1 MGGFNFGVNLFT
13 PGGVR
18 IDSKAIQDA
27 LARLNSAPTTGVPS
41 ARDFAPVVP
50 GAGTAYV
57 PPTPA
62 PTLTGM
68 AAATDFSPS
77 SGPITDEARV
87 AQAEADAQN
96 RQFLR
101 ESGINVE
108 GLSPAQYQAATQAL
122 GEWRNLPEN
131 RAYRDSSSAF
141 GRFVDSIGGPA
152 GLFGLTVG
160 ALTGGLGYAGMLGS
174 AGAGAAAG
182 AVTGAVSGD
191 PLRAG
196 LAGAAGGILGSGANA
211 ALGGPTQAA
220 AATGTTTP
228 AAQAAAAQAA
238 PAAAT
243 TTATTTPAIQ
253 AAAAAPSA
261 AAGGGSA
268 INIAAGTGLASP
280 AAGAINLGAAGLG
293 AAAPAVSTAAPLTM
307 GGLLGGV
314 SPAAGSINL
323 GAAGLGAAGGASMG
337 GISGFLSGAGNF
349 LNQAGNFIASPGGQ
363 LLSGLGQAGLGYL
376 GQQEQMDMAQ
386 QLAEQARFRPYNI
399 QGPLGAVDI
408 TGQDISISPT
418 AQQQQLQQGL
428 FGAAQQQLGIA
439 GAPALAGIVSRAP
452 GQVESLAQQFIRQQT
467 TTPEAARV
475 LAQQLGGLG
484 QQATQFGAQGIQ
496 QAFRAPSAQAA
507 ATQALRSL
515 QGQAE
520 AARLG
525 SMAGN
530 LGATGQRALGQAFR
544 APDALSAISGQL
556 GAGGYQGLPSSVG
569 MASQFLRQ
577 QPEAGM
583 VSSQGAVSRFL
594 GQTPQAGMISARGA
608 VGGLLG
614 GAAPGVAGM
623 GAGALRGALGPS
635 REEGLVSQA
644 AGAGL
649 GLLAEGAA
657 GARGL
662 AGEIAG
668 AGGELLRGAQAP
680 SFNQLAAERLAAL
693 RGQART
699 GEERATQSA
708 IERLFSQGRLGTTGG
723 QRALG
728 ELARAQEEADISRAV
743 AAQDFAQQQQ
753 NIAAQQALQQQQLGA
768 GLLGTG
774 LAGQQFLAQQ
784 GQGLLGMGAQVG
796 QFGRT
801 LGADIGQFGVG
812 LGEQARQADIGNI
825 LAATGQDVSQ
835 LQFGATLGEQQ
846 RAQNLQSLLA
856 AQAQDIGQ
864 RQFGA
869 ELSEQQRAQNLQ
881 ALLAAQAQDIGQQQ
895 FGTSFAEQQRQAN
908 IEALLAATGQ
918 QQAQAQFLGGLG
930 ERLTGQQLGA
940 QQFLTQ
946 QAQAQRQADIATQLQ
961 AAEADQLRAAR
972 LGQLGQGLFG
982 LGAEIPATVFEA
994 QRLADQA
1001 SLSRGAQRVAAAE
1014 GLFGFGQQAQQQA
1027 LQQATM
1033 AAGAQA
1039 DLYSPLIQLANIAS
1053 GMGGAQATAAARGVG
1068 LQYDA
1073 FGSPYTAAGS
1083 FFGGLL
1089 G

>member
-1 MGGFNFGVNLFT
+1 MGGFNLNFSL
-13 PGGVR
+13 PGLG
-18 IDSKAIQDA
+18 IDAKKIQEA
-27 LARLNSAPTTGVPS
+27 LASYSARNAATGVPS

-57 PPTPA
+57 PPAPA
-62 PTLTGM
+62 PTPTSYTGQAAMDLTGDPDM
-68 AAATDFSPS
+68 DRMILDARAAQDNQRNYTATQEMIASGVLPSDFVYGMPGGKPGFLEIGINSEGVKGPNYQVIPYNTPQEYLDAYNLKLQTESP
-77 SGPITDEARV
+77 
-87 AQAEADAQN
+87 
-96 RQFLR
+96 R
-101 ESGINVE
+101 ESWTD
-108 GLSPAQYQAATQAL
+108 Q
-122 GEWRNLPEN
+122 R
-131 RAYRDSSSAF
+131 SSF
-141 GRFVDSIGGPA
+141 GKFVDETLGGPG

-182 AVTGAVSGD
+182 AGTAAITGGD

-196 LAGAAGGILGSGANA
+196 LAGGAGGILGAGANA
-211 ALGGPTQAA
+211 ALSGPTQAA

-228 AAQAAAAQAA
+228 AAQAAAAQTA
-238 PAAAT
+238 PAAATT

-268 INIAAGTGLASP
+268 INIAAGTGLASPAAGSINLAATGLPAFTGAATTGAGTAATGLGTLGAASAAPALGGVLGGTSPAAGAINIAAGTGAASP

-376 GQQEQMDMAQ
+376 GQQEQMEMAQ

-428 FGAAQQQLGIA
+428 FGAAQQQLGVA

-467 TTPEAARV
+467 TTPAAARA
-475 LAQQLGGLG
+475 LASQLGGLG
-484 QQATQFGAQGIQ
+484 RQATQFGAQGIQ
-496 QAFRAPSAQAA
+496 QAFRAPSAQTAA
-507 ATQALRSL
+507 AQALRSQ
-515 QGQAE
+515 QGRAE
-520 AARLG
+520 AAQLQG
-525 SMAGN
+525 LAGG
-530 LGATGQRALGQAFR
+530 LGAMGGQALSQAFR

-556 GAGGYQGLPSSVG
+556 GVGGYQGLPSSVG
-569 MASQFLRQ
+569 MAS
-577 QPEAGM
+577 P
-583 VSSQGAVSRFL
+583 FL
-594 GQTPQAGMISARGA
+594 GQAPQAGMLSARGA

-623 GAGALRGALGPS
+623 GAGALGGALARS

-728 ELARAQEEADISRAV
+728 ELARAQEEADIARTV

-753 NIAAQQALQQQQLGA
+753 NIAAQQALQRQQLGA

-774 LAGQQFLAQQ
+774 LAG
-784 GQGLLGMGAQVG
+784 
-796 QFGRT
+796 
-801 LGADIGQFGVG
+801 
-812 LGEQARQADIGNI
+812 
-825 LAATGQDVSQ
+825 
-835 LQFGATLGEQQ
+835 
-846 RAQNLQSLLA
+846 
-856 AQAQDIGQ
+856 
-864 RQFGA
+864 
-869 ELSEQQRAQNLQ
+869 
-881 ALLAAQAQDIGQQQ
+881 
-895 FGTSFAEQQRQAN
+895 
-908 IEALLAATGQ
+908 
-918 QQAQAQFLGGLG
+918 
-930 ERLTGQQLGA
+930 
-940 QQFLTQ
+940 
-946 QAQAQRQADIATQLQ
+946 
-961 AAEADQLRAAR
+961 
-972 LGQLGQGLFG
+972 
-982 LGAEIPATVFEA
+982 
-994 QRLADQA
+994 
-1001 SLSRGAQRVAAAE
+1001 
-1014 GLFGFGQQAQQQA
+1014 
-1027 LQQATM
+1027 
-1033 AAGAQA
+1033 
-1039 DLYSPLIQLANIAS
+1039 
-1053 GMGGAQATAAARGVG
+1053 
-1068 LQYDA
+1068 
-1073 FGSPYTAAGS
+1073 
-1083 FFGGLL
+1083 
-1089 G
+1089 

>member
-1 MGGFNFGVNLFT
+1 MGGFSYGMNL
-13 PGGVR
+13 PGLANLN
-18 IDSKAIQDA
+18 IDPNTFASV
-27 LARLNSAPTTGVPS
+27 LARSAPAATTGGALS

-57 PPTPA
+57 PSTPT

-68 AAATDFSPS
+68 AANFDPA
-77 SGPITDEARV
+77 SGPLTDEARA

-96 RQFLR
+96 RQFLKDA
-101 ESGINVE
+101 GINVE
-108 GLSPAQYQAATQAL
+108 GLTPAEYNAGIEAL
-122 GEWRNLPEN
+122 GIWRNLPEN
-131 RAYRDSSSAF
+131 SAWRNSSSAF

-182 AVTGAVSGD
+182 AGTAAITGGD

-196 LAGAAGGILGSGANA
+196 LAGGAGGILGSGANA
-211 ALGGPTQAA
+211 LLGGPTQAA
-220 AATGTTTP
+220 AA
-228 AAQAAAAQAA
+228 AA
-238 PAAAT
+238 PAAPSVTPPVASSVLAPPTAGAGAGGVNIAAGTGLASPAAGSINLAAT
-243 TTATTTPAIQ
+243 GMPAFAPGAAAVGTTTPAIQ
-253 AAAAAPSA
+253 AAAAAAPAVSA
-261 AAGGGSA
+261 APAITTTAPAAGAAAPAVTTGGSSA
-268 INIAAGTGLASP
+268 INIAAGTGAASPAAGTINLGAGQAGGILGGGASAVGTAAPVTMGGLLGGVSP

-293 AAAPAVSTAAPLTM
+293 T
-307 GGLLGGV
+307 
-314 SPAAGSINL
+314 
-323 GAAGLGAAGGASMG
+323 AAGGAGVADNIFGSVADFFGMT
-337 GISGFLSGAGNF
+337 
-349 LNQAGNFIASPGGQ
+349 PGG
-363 LLSGLGQAGLGYL
+363 LAASIGQAGLGYL
-376 GQQEQMDMAQ
+376 GTQEQAD
-386 QLAEQARFRPYNI
+386 LARDLAAEARFRPYNV
-399 QGPLGAVDI
+399 QGPLGAVDVQ
-408 TGQDISISPT
+408 GQDISISPT

-428 FGAAQQQLGIA
+428 FGAAQQQLRVA

-452 GQVESLAQQFIRQQT
+452 GQVEGLAQEFIRQQT

-484 QQATQFGAQGIQ
+484 QQATQFGTQGIQ
-496 QAFRAPSAQAA
+496 QAFRAPSAMQVVQGQPMGAAYQAA
-507 ATQALRSL
+507 P
-515 QGQAE
+515 
-520 AARLG
+520 G
-525 SMAGN
+525 SVGMTAG
-530 LGATGQRALGQAFR
+530 LLGQA
-544 APDALSAISGQL
+544 
-556 GAGGYQGLPSSVG
+556 
-569 MASQFLRQ
+569 
-577 QPEAGM
+577 
-583 VSSQGAVSRFL
+583 
-594 GQTPQAGMISARGA
+594 PQAGMLSARGA
-608 VGGLLG
+608 VSGLLG

-623 GAGALRGALGPS
+623 GAGALGGALARS
-635 REEGLVSQA
+635 AEEGLVSQA

-680 SFNQLAAERLAAL
+680 SFNQLAAERLASL
-693 RGQART
+693 RAQARPA
-699 GEERATQSA
+699 EERTTQA
-708 IERLFSQGRLGTTGG
+708 ALERLFAQGRLGTTGG

-728 ELARAQEEADISRAV
+728 ELARAQEEADISRSI

-812 LGEQARQADIGNI
+812 LGEQARQADIRNI

-869 ELSEQQRAQNLQ
+869 
-881 ALLAAQAQDIGQQQ
+881 
-895 FGTSFAEQQRQAN
+895 TFAEQQRQAN
-908 IEALLAATGQ
+908 LEAQLAAVQ
-918 QQAQAQFLGGLG
+918 
-930 ERLTGQQLGA
+930 
-940 QQFLTQ
+940 
-946 QAQAQRQADIATQLQ
+946 
-961 AAEADQLRAAR
+961 ADQLRAAR

-994 QRLADQA
+994 QRLADEA
-1001 SLSRGAQRVAAAE
+1001 ALSRGAQRVAAAE

-1039 DLYSPLIQLANIAS
+1039 DLYGPLIQLANIAS
-1053 GMGGAQATAAARGVG
+1053 GMGGAQATAAARGAG

-1073 FGSPYTAAGS
+1073 FGSPYTAGS
-1083 FFGGLL
+1083 TFFGGLL
-1089 G
+1089 QPRAQQGA